1 MTKHKT
7 SIDFERKIADLQK
20 VLSHPV
26 RIAILQI
33 LSQDEACVCHMEAA
47 LGFRQSYLSQQLA
60 VLRTAGIIIDRRD
73 GWNVYYQI
81 HDRRILD
88 FLQLSKELLNL
99 EVSLIPIKPQNC
111 PCPKC
116 NSGQIK
122 GSCSN
127 QS

>member
-1 MTKHKT
+1 VNRHKT
-7 SIDFERKIADLQK
+7 PIEYETKIADLHK

-47 LGFRQSYLSQQLA
+47 LGYRQSYLSQQLA
-60 VLRTAGIIIDRRD
+60 VLRKAEIIVDRRD

-81 HDRRILD
+81 QDKRILD
-88 FLQLSKELLNL
+88 FISLSQQFLRL
-99 EVSLIPIKPQNC
+99 ETSLIPAKPHNC

-116 NSGQIK
+116 NPSQIK

-127 QS
+127 HS